1 MILIECG
8 CAHSV
13 RYNGR
18 IIMCDTKSI
27 NLLLASEILDVS
39 DLKWDF
45 SDLRVLARKHA
56 SLFAHRPQVSG
67 FSFRPFATASGDCVR
82 VCMLSSQT
90 VLENFLFGSH
100 S

>member
-8 CAHSV
+8 CVLSV
-13 RYNGR
+13 RYNGI

-45 SDLRVLARKHA
+45 CDLRVLARKLA
-56 SLFAHRPQVSG
+56 SLFAHPPQVSG
-67 FSFRPFATASGDCVR
+67 FSFRPFATACES
-82 VCMLSSQT
+82 VCS
-90 VLENFLFGSH
+90 VLKR
-100 S
+100 